1 MRPRPLAFARQQV
14 FHPRAGA
21 GQPGAHSGGLAVQHA
36 GDLVGGVALDVVQVH
51 GRAQVVGQL
60 AHRVPD
66 VGVARVAHELGDVV
80 SYGIERHGV
89 AVPVR
94 FRQVA
99 AAVDGHAQ
107 QPRLEVLGAGELGGV
122 AVQPHEHV
130 LVHVLGIGLRA
141 RLAQRQAVHG
151 IAPIGHGAR
160 HEGLRAIRL
169 RVVLCGHRST
179 PLTQAYE
186 WEGAIV
192 STISEF
198 AESTREPRRDG
209 SAGRASRSSG
219 GLRKARNG
227 KGSGNAARPR
237 AGRGLAGAS
246 VARRCYGSG
255 YSTPTMTS
263 VDFTMASAA
272 APSARPRSS
281 MASFVMEPM
290 MRAPSGVSMV
300 T

>member
-1 MRPRPLAFARQQV
+1 MRSRPLAFARQQV

-80 SYGIERHGV
+80 SYGIERHGA

-107 QPRLEVLGAGELGGV
+107 QPRLEVLGAGELGGI

-179 PLTQAYE
+179 PLPKHT
-186 WEGAIV
+186 
-192 STISEF
+192 S
-198 AESTREPRRDG
+198 
-209 SAGRASRSSG
+209 GRARLFQRFRS
-219 GLRKARNG
+219 LRNLRESLAGTDPPAAPRARVADCAKCG
-227 KGSGNAARPR
+227 TERDPEMQQGRVQDAALLVRALLADAMEAVTPRPR
-237 AGRGLAGAS
+237 
-246 VARRCYGSG
+246 
-255 YSTPTMTS
+255 
-263 VDFTMASAA
+263 
-272 APSARPRSS
+272 
-281 MASFVMEPM
+281 
-290 MRAPSGVSMV
+290 
-300 T
+300 